1 MPPSLP
7 LILLVDSD
15 RQTHELLQE
24 LLADEDCK
32 FVGARTLAAAKRVA
46 VQLPPDILVLD
57 AATVGPVPAFVES
70 LGLPKGDPR
79 LLLLAAAGTSAPDVA
94 RLAALGP
101 VLPKPVAPDRLRH
114 TIHTLI
120 ELCVVQGELPGA
132 PLHSAPSEVWR
143 RLTTAR
149 LKLQTGGGSKGLS

>member
-15 RQTHELLQE
+15 RATHDMLQE

-32 FVGARTLAAAKRVA
+32 FVGARTLLAAKRIA

-57 AATVGPVPAFVES
+57 VATVGPVPVFLES
-70 LGLPKGDPR
+70 LGLPKGEPR
-79 LLLLAAAGTSAPDVA
+79 MLLLAGAGMPAQDLA
-94 RLAALGP
+94 GLAALGP
-101 VLPKPVAPDRLRH
+101 VLPKPVAPDRMRH
-114 TIHTLI
+114 TLHTLI
-120 ELCVVQGELPGA
+120 QLCVVQSELPGA
-132 PLHSAPSEVWR
+132 PSHAAPSEVWR

-149 LKLQTGGGSKGLS
+149 LKLQTGGSS